1 MKKFILSLLLV
12 LSTSIV
18 FSQTY
23 YKAKITE
30 LHVYNKSTDQWQLSD
45 KNSDVSITVVVEDQF
60 ISFQAKTPS
69 FYKIYS
75 ETREPF
81 NTKSYRGYRYTGKDL
96 KTDTMVKVDILG
108 SDQEGVAMI
117 SIVNSIEGYNF
128 RFFLVKE

>member
-45 KNSDVSITVVVEDQF
+45 KNSDVSITVVVEDHC
-60 ISFQAKTPS
+60 TL
-69 FYKIYS
+69 
-75 ETREPF
+75 
-81 NTKSYRGYRYTGKDL
+81 YTLPLMPPGEAHL
-96 KTDTMVKVDILG
+96 PVVG
-108 SDQEGVAMI
+108 
-117 SIVNSIEGYNF
+117 
-128 RFFLVKE
+128 